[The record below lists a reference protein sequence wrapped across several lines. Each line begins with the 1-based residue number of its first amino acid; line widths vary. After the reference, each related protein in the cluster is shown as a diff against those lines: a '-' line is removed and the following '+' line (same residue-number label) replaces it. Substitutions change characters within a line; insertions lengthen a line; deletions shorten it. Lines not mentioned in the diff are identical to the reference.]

1 MFILLTQHCPMKQ
14 YILVCCLILGAFSSG
29 RLCAQESGTASFY
42 DNYFN
47 GKKMAGG
54 GLFDNTKMTC
64 AHKTLPFGTMLKV
77 TKLANDKSVTVKVT
91 DRGPYVKG
99 RVLDLTK
106 AAAKELGF
114 VNNGTAHVMYE
125 IIRDDKAEPVDS
137 IQFQNSQFITI
148 SPPDTVLFQDY
159 GIKIAAYENADIAL
173 KTANDLVVKYKLP
186 VSLERFALARGNMY
200 RLFLDKFTS
209 ENEAEAMI
217 DKVKKAYPGCYV
229 IQYSKFK

>member
-1 MFILLTQHCPMKQ
+1 M
-14 YILVCCLILGAFSSG
+14 
-29 RLCAQESGTASFY
+29 
-42 DNYFN
+42 
-47 GKKMAGG
+47 
-54 GLFDNTKMTC
+54 
-64 AHKTLPFGTMLKV
+64 
-77 TKLANDKSVTVKVT
+77 
-91 DRGPYVKG
+91 
-99 RVLDLTK
+99 LDLTK

-200 RLFLDKFTS
+200 RLFLGKFTS

>member
-1 MFILLTQHCPMKQ
+1 
-14 YILVCCLILGAFSSG
+14 
-29 RLCAQESGTASFY
+29 
-42 DNYFN
+42 
-47 GKKMAGG
+47 MAGG

-77 TKLANDKSVTVKVT
+77 TNLANDKSVTVKVT

-114 VNNGTAHVMYE
+114 INSGTARVMYD
-125 IIRDDKAEPVDS
+125 IIQDNKTEPVDS
-137 IQFQNSQFITI
+137 IQFQKSEFITI
-148 SPPDTVLFQDY
+148 SPPDTSLFQDY

-173 KTANDLVVKYKLP
+173 KAANDLVEKYKLP

-200 RLFLDKFTS
+200 RLFLGKFTS
-209 ENEAEAMI
+209 ETEANNMLEKM
-217 DKVKKAYPGCYV
+217 KKAYPGCYI

>member
-1 MFILLTQHCPMKQ
+1 MKQ
-14 YILVCCLILGAFSSG
+14 FIILSSLLWAVFSPG
-29 RLCAQESGTASFY
+29 KLYAQESGIASFY

-77 TKLANDKSVTVKVT
+77 TNLANDKSVIVKVT

-99 RVLDLTK
+99 RVLDLTL
-106 AAAKELGF
+106 AAAKALGF
-114 VNNGTAHVMYE
+114 VSNGTARVMYE
-125 IIRDDKAEPVDS
+125 VIREDKSEPVDS

-148 SPPDTVLFQDY
+148 SPPDTAIQKDY

-173 KTANDLVVKYKLP
+173 KTANDLVEKYKMP

-200 RLFLDKFTS
+200 RLFLGKFAS
-209 ENEAEAMI
+209 EAEAEAII
-217 DKVKKAYPGCYV
+217 DKIKKAYPGCYI
-229 IQYSKFK
+229 IQYSKFR

>member
-1 MFILLTQHCPMKQ
+1 MFILLEQHCPMKQ
-14 YILVCCLILGAFSSG
+14 YILVCCLILGVFSSG
-29 RLCAQESGTASFY
+29 RLYAQESGIASFY

-64 AHKTLPFGTMLKV
+64 AHKTLPFGTILKV
-77 TKLANDKSVTVKVT
+77 TNLANDKTVTVKVT
-91 DRGPYVKG
+91 DRGPYIKG
-99 RVLDLTK
+99 RVLDLTL
-106 AAAKELGF
+106 AAARALGY
-114 VNNGTAHVMYE
+114 VNRGTAQVMYE
-125 IIRDDKAEPVDS
+125 IIQDNKSEPVDS
-137 IQFQNSQFITI
+137 IQFQNSEFITI
-148 SPPDTVLFQDY
+148 TPSDTSLFQDY

-173 KTANDLVVKYKLP
+173 KTANELVEKYKMP

-200 RLFLDKFTS
+200 RLFLGKFTS
-209 ENEAEAMI
+209 ENEANTII